1 MFNNSNMIL
10 RESFFLVYFLTFNNL
25 IVFVLDLLSHQYPL
39 DWKKAVLNPSTSALS
54 CFVFFTCAYV
64 YFCYPSLK
72 AF

>member
-54 CFVFFTCAYV
+54 CFVLF
-64 YFCYPSLK
+64 SLHVLM
-72 AF
+72 FIFVIPP